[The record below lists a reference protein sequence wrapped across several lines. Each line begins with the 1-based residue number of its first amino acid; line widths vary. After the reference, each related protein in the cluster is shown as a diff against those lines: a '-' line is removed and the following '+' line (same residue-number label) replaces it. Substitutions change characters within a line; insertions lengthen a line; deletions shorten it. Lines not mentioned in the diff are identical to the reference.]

1 MSNKI
6 RLAGLV
12 ITAVV
17 LIAGIIGMSVAASAN
32 IGEVDLLKAE
42 SITENSAELQ
52 WKKVGSADGYFVYQK
67 SDGDFE
73 KIATVDDS
81 QNVKYKVENLEQ
93 ATPYTFY
100 VNAFKNHGK
109 KTVESKKHKEVSAF
123 TLPASP
129 ELKAA
134 PLP

>member
-32 IGEVDLLKAE
+32 IGEVDSLKAE

-52 WKKVGSADGYFVYQK
+52 WKKVGSADSFFVILGFT
-67 SDGDFE
+67 SCL
-73 KIATVDDS
+73 
-81 QNVKYKVENLEQ
+81 KVSTISSLSLSL
-93 ATPYTFY
+93 T
-100 VNAFKNHGK
+100 
-109 KTVESKKHKEVSAF
+109 
-123 TLPASP
+123 
-129 ELKAA
+129 A
-134 PLP
+134 PISIISFIKPLLT